1 MLIKNKSY
9 FASIQYQ
16 PMDNTWYI
24 IINPTSGGGKA
35 KKKINKILKLISQ
48 YKLIIKTVNTEY
60 PHHEEELVEKAIK
73 LGYCNFVCVGGDGTI
88 HHMINGIMKQKHVD
102 TSQIKLAVIPTG
114 TGNDWVKN
122 YNIPKDPEKAI
133 EIINKSNSIFQDIGK
148 IILLDSKKEIYFNNA
163 AGIGFDAYVVKN
175 INKYTKWGSMAYLV
189 AALFSF
195 KSYINGNYKVSLD
208 GKIFESSIFLISLGI
223 CKYSGAGMQL
233 TNYKAHKTGYFDVNL
248 IKSISLI
255 KVIKNIF
262 KLYNGK
268 INEVKEAR
276 CLHAKELK
284 ISGNTSSYIQA
295 DGELIGKGNLS
306 ITLIPMAIQFI
317 VK

>member
-1 MLIKNKSY
+1 MNT
-9 FASIQYQ
+9 
-16 PMDNTWYI
+16 TWYI

-35 KKKINKILKLISQ
+35 KKKIKNILNIISHHNLIV
-48 YKLIIKTVNTEY
+48 KTVSTQY

-73 LGYCNFVCVGGDGTI
+73 LGYYNFICVGGDGTI

-102 TSQIKLAVIPTG
+102 SSQIKLAVIPTG

-122 YNIPKDPEKAI
+122 YNIPKNPKKAI
-133 EIINKSNSIFQDIGK
+133 QVINKGNSIYQDIGK
-148 IILLDSKKEIYFNNA
+148 ITLLNNKKEFYFNNA
-163 AGIGFDAYVVKN
+163 AGIGFEAYVVKN
-175 INKYTKWGSMAYLV
+175 IDQYKKWGSLAYLI

-195 KSYINGNYKVSLD
+195 KSYIDGNYKVSLD
-208 GKIFESSIFLISLGI
+208 DKIYESSFFLISLGI

-262 KLYNGK
+262 KLYNGE
-268 INEVKEAR
+268 INKVKEVT

-284 ISGNTSSYIQA
+284 IHGNTSSYIQA
-295 DGELIGKGNLS
+295 DGEIIAKGDFCIS
-306 ITLIPMAIQFI
+306 LIPKAIQFI
-317 VK
+317 V